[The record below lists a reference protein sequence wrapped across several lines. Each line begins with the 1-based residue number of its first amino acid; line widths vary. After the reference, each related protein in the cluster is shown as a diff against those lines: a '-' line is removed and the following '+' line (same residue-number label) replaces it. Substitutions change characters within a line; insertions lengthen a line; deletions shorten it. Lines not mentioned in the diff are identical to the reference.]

1 MAFLEHKLNLKVQ
14 QKQVLTPSLVQ
25 MVNLLALNKLEL
37 TDMIQQ
43 ELVQNPVLE
52 EGTEI
57 VEGPELGTEPIIG
70 FVVFAFLLGI
80 GIVWLYAAIRPR
92 FGAGVKTAIIAG
104 VLAWLFAYA
113 YPNFGMVFMGFFPIG
128 LTTFTTVW
136 GLAEV
141 LIGAIAGA
149 WVYTE

>member
-57 VEGPELGTEPIIG
+57 VEAPELNTEAPDLTLSRNGTEPS
-70 FVVFAFLLGI
+70 ARRLTRAKTPTWRSASAKRPWRRTSMPRLRSPRRMATLTGI
-80 GIVWLYAAIRPR
+80 
-92 FGAGVKTAIIAG
+92 
-104 VLAWLFAYA
+104 
-113 YPNFGMVFMGFFPIG
+113 
-128 LTTFTTVW
+128 
-136 GLAEV
+136 
-141 LIGAIAGA
+141 
-149 WVYTE
+149 

>member
-57 VEGPELGTEPIIG
+57 VEGPELSAETPDLSLSRNGSEPPSAPEG
-70 FVVFAFLLGI
+70 DDGEAPYMELSQ
-80 GIVWLYAAIRPR
+80 R
-92 FGAGVKTAIIAG
+92 
-104 VLAWLFAYA
+104 
-113 YPNFGMVFMGFFPIG
+113 
-128 LTTFTTVW
+128 
-136 GLAEV
+136 E
-141 LIGAIAGA
+141 
-149 WVYTE
+149 